1 MSAAPSRASALLDA
15 VFPLSGRG
23 TVGIFSDFNGVVQVG
38 DMAQLADGTVAVKG
52 VEHVRTA
59 EPRKVPAEDL
69 GLLLDET
76 DTGRIRALIGT
87 RIAFSAEAP

>member
-23 TVGIFSDFNGVVQVG
+23 TVGSFSNFGGVVQVG
-38 DMAQLADGTVAVKG
+38 DLAQLAGGTVAVKG

-76 DTGRIRALIGT
+76 DAARIRALIGT
-87 RIAFSAEAP
+87 RIALARGAG